1 MDAKP
6 MIAQNRKGFPMALK
20 HALQAVALIVLAG
33 CTPQTSGFTPHT
45 ATGGAMRP
53 LAPDMAI
60 AVTSANIH
68 QFAAQDRN
76 AYLVGRGDVLQIHA
90 IDAAE
95 LTTPAG
101 YLVEA
106 DGAIQVPFLGRV
118 PAAERSTAAIRAD
131 LADRL
136 RAYLPNPQVDLRVA
150 EYNARQI
157 TVIGDVMRPNRQTL
171 TSRPLT
177 VIDAINAAGGF
188 SQGANMRRVA
198 IVRGGQDFGI
208 DMDAFLTRGAT
219 LPLLRDGDILQVGR
233 SAARDLQPLTSEATQ
248 GVTLHRAQN
257 NMRRFELD
265 GRPVALLQFLTS
277 TDSGGGEVQ
286 VIRTIA
292 AGQQAL
298 HFSAADAASPTV
310 AGRFMLQD
318 GDRVFPLMPR

>member
-33 CTPQTSGFTPHT
+33 CTPQTSGFIPHT